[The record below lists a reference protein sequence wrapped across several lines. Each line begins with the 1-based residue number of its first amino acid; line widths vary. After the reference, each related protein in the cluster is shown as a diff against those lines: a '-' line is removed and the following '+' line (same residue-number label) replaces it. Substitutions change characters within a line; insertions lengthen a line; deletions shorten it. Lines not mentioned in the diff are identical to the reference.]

1 MNTQKTTFSKEL
13 QIIPWWAYLLALTIF
28 LGFET
33 IIGIAWRREPNPPPL
48 ALQYF
53 IRFVPGTLLACFG
66 LLIGY
71 VNQDAKRR
79 GMNRT
84 LWTLLVTF
92 IPNAIGFIL
101 YFLLRQP
108 LPIPCPQCGALAN
121 PNFNFCPKC
130 KSNLRPTCP
139 SCQHAVNPGD
149 NYCPNCSRELAPSRV
164 PVGP

>member
-1 MNTQKTTFSKEL
+1 MDTQKSSLSNE
-13 QIIPWWAYLLALTIF
+13 IRVVPWWAYLLALTIF
-28 LGFET
+28 LCFEI
-33 IIGIAWRREPNPPPL
+33 IIGIAWTREHNPPPL

-53 IRFVPGTLLACFG
+53 IRFVPGTVLAFFG

-92 IPNAIGFIL
+92 IPNGIGFVL

-108 LPIPCPQCGALAN
+108 LPVPCPQCGNPTN

-130 KSNLRPTCP
+130 KFNIRPTCP
-139 SCQHAVNPGD
+139 GCQHSVNPGD
-149 NYCPNCSRELAPSRV
+149 KFCPNCSHELLPERSQ
-164 PVGP
+164 VGS

>member
-1 MNTQKTTFSKEL
+1 MSNSKTTLKEEIRL
-13 QIIPWWAYLLALTIF
+13 VPGWAYVLAIAIF
-28 LGFET
+28 VCFEVV
-33 IIGIAWRREPNPPPL
+33 IGIAWKREPNPPPI

-53 IRFVPGTLLACFG
+53 IRFVPGTVVAFLA

-84 LWTLLVTF
+84 LWTLLVIF

-108 LPIPCPQCGALAN
+108 RAIQCPGCGAMMN
-121 PNFNFCPKC
+121 PKFNFCPNC
-130 KSNLRPTCP
+130 KYSLHPTCP
-139 SCQHAVNPGD
+139 GCQHAVNSGD
-149 NYCPNCSRELAPSRV
+149 KFCPYCSHELMSEPARV
-164 PVGP
+164 NS